1 MTIKKFNNMIENHSK
16 FKIDDE
22 SFKLI
27 QKIRDLEKQHQEIKE
42 ELNELKQKELKRIN
56 KEFLINDYKRRFN
69 VSQETVISA
78 IIGEDNAANELIK
91 QMRDQKV
98 MNQDKIELL

>member
-1 MTIKKFNNMIENHSK
+1 MENHSK

-22 SFKLI
+22 SFKFI

-42 ELNELKQKELKRIN
+42 ELNEMKQKELKRIN
-56 KEFLINDYKRRFN
+56 KDFLINDYKRRFN

-91 QMRDQKV
+91 QKRDQKV
-98 MNQDKIELL
+98 LNQANNRITLSH